1 VGTASQYPTVAAV
14 RKAVQALLLKINSE
28 APQKVLV
35 GLTLGTLVDRYIQE
49 ELQQRYSTRVS
60 YLSALNRHIKPKWGD
75 IPLDRVKAMA
85 VEDWL
90 KQLDLAAKTK
100 AHIRSLMHLL
110 FRCAERWELMET
122 GKNPIRLV
130 RVKNCTKRLKRPRVL
145 TVEEFYKLLPFLREP
160 YRTMAFL
167 AMQEITKL

>member
-1 VGTASQYPTVAAV
+1 VP
-14 RKAVQALLLKINSE
+14 
-28 APQKVLV
+28 
-35 GLTLGTLVDRYIQE
+35 
-49 ELQQRYSTRVS
+49 QRYSTRVS

-75 IPLDRVKAMA
+75 IPLDGVKALA

-90 KQLDLAAKTK
+90 KPLDLAPKTK

-122 GKNPIRLV
+122 GKNPITLV

-145 TVEEFYKLLPFLREP
+145 TVKEFYKLLPLLREP
-160 YRTMAFL
+160 YRTNGAHRAVPRF
-167 AMQEITKL
+167 ARKRDRCPCVGVTSISKG